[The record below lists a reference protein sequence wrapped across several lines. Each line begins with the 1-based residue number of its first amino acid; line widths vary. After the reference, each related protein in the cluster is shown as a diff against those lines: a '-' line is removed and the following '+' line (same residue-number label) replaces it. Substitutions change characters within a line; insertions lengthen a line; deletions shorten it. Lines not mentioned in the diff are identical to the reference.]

1 MGRREIA
8 FLREGQWRSRRAPG
22 NCSRRGEQPPE
33 NTDRRVETME
43 ARNPRSTAVNDA
55 NPRKRGEQIGAER
68 LEKRSVFNRRR
79 GEIKFSAK
87 KTKKRHPNAPLVSFY
102 SERFLGHS
110 RSSREFL
117 LQSWLVGGRSRR
129 DTGVREPHWRKGRG
143 RVVTVS
149 ISEQVHGE
157 KLIAR
162 YWVPERSL
170 RYFLSR
176 VPQ

>member
-22 NCSRRGEQPPE
+22 NCGRGGEQPPE
-33 NTDRRVETME
+33 NTDRWVETVE
-43 ARNPRSTAVNDA
+43 ARNPRSTAVNNA
-55 NPRKRGEQIGAER
+55 NPRKRGKQIGAER
-68 LEKRSVFNRRR
+68 LEKRTVFNRRR
-79 GEIKFSAK
+79 GEIKFPAK
-87 KTKKRHPNAPLVSFY
+87 KTKKRHPNAHLVSFY

-110 RSSREFL
+110 RSSRELL

-129 DTGVREPHWRKGRG
+129 ATGVRGPHWGRGRG
-143 RVVTVS
+143 RVVTAS
-149 ISEQVHGE
+149 ISEQVRGE

-162 YWVPERSL
+162 YWVPERLL

-176 VPQ
+176 VPR